1 MLLTEVIGLLLG
13 QLAVMAFIVLFDA
26 PMACGFRYPY
36 ASLYQVIA
44 W

>member
-13 QLAVMAFIVLFDA
+13 QLAVMAFIILFDE
-26 PMACGFRYPY
+26 PMACDIRYPY
-36 ASLYQVIA
+36 AYLYHVIA